1 MALTPIPT
9 NTVPLLAAIR
19 ESISTQAP
27 DVVLLRTARAAS
39 ALVEEYAPL
48 APDDLR
54 DESLIRTIGWLLTRP
69 HGGVENESSN
79 IGAVSVSKGYQAG
92 QLSCFEAFRRDGLA
106 YPIQAEK
113 GRAGMT
119 WWPWRTEHRASVQLS
134 YTDAVLQRQHDLAL
148 GVGVGDPSKLA
159 ALEIASGIWGAGPS
173 RHLS

>member
-1 MALTPIPT
+1 MALTPIPRDT
-9 NTVPLLAAIR
+9 APLLAAIR

-79 IGAVSVSKGYQAG
+79 IGAVSVSKGYQPG
-92 QLSCFEAFRRDGLA
+92 QLSALRHSGAMALLTRFKRRRGGL
-106 YPIQAEK
+106 
-113 GRAGMT
+113 
-119 WWPWRTEHRASVQLS
+119 V
-134 YTDAVLQRQHDLAL
+134 
-148 GVGVGDPSKLA
+148 
-159 ALEIASGIWGAGPS
+159 
-173 RHLS
+173 